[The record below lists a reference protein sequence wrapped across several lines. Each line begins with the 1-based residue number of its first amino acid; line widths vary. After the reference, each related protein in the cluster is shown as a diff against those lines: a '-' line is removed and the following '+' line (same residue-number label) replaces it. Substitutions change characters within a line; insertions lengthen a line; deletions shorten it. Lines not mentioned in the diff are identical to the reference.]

1 MKRPWELDE
10 NSYTKAEE
18 SVILSE
24 EMNFET
30 LQKNGVKMSNTAAR
44 KWYVIHDKN
53 IHNEVDKTLPLEERA
68 RQAFELRNKYR
79 TQSRE
84 LMADK
89 AARAKL
95 DKNEPNKTFEQL
107 LKHKIVKYGFSREQA
122 IQDIYRTATKSNE
135 NVNKLFGME

>member
-1 MKRPWELDE
+1 
-10 NSYTKAEE
+10 
-18 SVILSE
+18 
-24 EMNFET
+24 MNFET

-89 AARAKL
+89 AARVKL
-95 DKNEPNKTFEQL
+95 DKDNPNWKWEDLIEYKMQSKSFT
-107 LKHKIVKYGFSREQA
+107 REQA
-122 IQDIYRTATKSNE
+122 IEDIYRTAMKSNKD
-135 NVNKLFGME
+135 VNKKFSLE